1 MNWELLIDG
10 YQRTVWPMIPF
21 YILAMIC
28 TTRPYTKFVVVGR
41 WKWLHYLTGK
51 EKYVVRLASVDE
63 YVDRIHIP
71 LRVAAHVSVVL
82 AHTYAALTYN

>member
-1 MNWELLIDG
+1 MNWELLIHG
-10 YQRTVWPMIPF
+10 YQRTVWPTIPF

-28 TTRPYTKFVVVGR
+28 TTRPYIKWVVVGR

-51 EKYVVRLASVDE
+51 EKYVHRLASVDE

-71 LRVAAHVSVVL
+71 LRVAAHVCVVL
-82 AHTYAALTYN
+82 VHTYAALTYT